1 LAHAIEIVPQG
12 EPVLQGGGEFGGTP
26 VVVTQ
31 RGLYVR
37 ELVGG
42 PSRVARFD
50 YDGRPRGLLP
60 SPEVA
65 AIGQVVPLNDGTILY
80 SVSTY
85 LRPTYF
91 SRFDEATGKSEPSK
105 LAQTSPVK
113 FDDAEVVRTFATSKD
128 GTKVPIT
135 IIRKVG
141 TKLNQANPGAAQRLW
156 WFQHFV
162 DAALPRRRSAAVA

>member
-1 LAHAIEIVPQG
+1 M
-12 EPVLQGGGEFGGTP
+12 
-26 VVVTQ
+26 VVTQ

-42 PSRVARFD
+42 PSRVAHFD

-91 SRFDEATGKSEPSK
+91 SRFDEATSELSK

-113 FDDAEVVRTFATSKD
+113 FDDAEVVRTFATFYAH
-128 GTKVPIT
+128 GGLHVYGVT
-135 IIRKVG
+135 IGQFGDFLQHRFFVASG
-141 TKLNQANPGAAQRLW
+141 RGAEL
-156 WFQHFV
+156 
-162 DAALPRRRSAAVA
+162 

>member
-1 LAHAIEIVPQG
+1 MRLPVSNPVLAHAIEIVPQG

-31 RGLYVR
+31 TGLYVR

-91 SRFDEATGKSEPSK
+91 SRFDEGTGKSELCLSGFYPHP
-105 LAQTSPVK
+105 Q
-113 FDDAEVVRTFATSKD
+113 D
-128 GTKVPIT
+128 
-135 IIRKVG
+135 VG
-141 TKLNQANPGAAQRLW
+141 CFQAPE
-156 WFQHFV
+156 
-162 DAALPRRRSAAVA
+162 